1 MSLQSLLD
9 LSDSRGL
16 KKQGLSEE
24 RLKAQ
29 LPHLRNL
36 VSFYREYPDYL
47 IDFMKG
53 PDSTFNFYFYQRVF
67 LRIVM
72 RHRYVYATFPRAYS
86 KSFLSMMVLM
96 LRCILYPNAHLFVTT
111 GGKEQAASITI
122 AKIEEICKLIPSLNN
137 EIDWTRGA
145 SKKSKDD
152 VKYVFKNG
160 SSIDILAAK
169 QSSRGQRR
177 TGGLM
182 EECVLIDGDILNE
195 VIIPTTNVDR
205 LLPDGTRHKEE
216 VINKSQ
222 IYITTA
228 GWKNSFAYDKLIEL
242 LIQSVIEPDKVMIMG
257 GTYETPVTEG
267 LLDEDF
273 VDQLKLQG
281 TFKEESF
288 DREYRSLWSGD
299 AENAFYSSE
308 KFDKHRVLLQPEY
321 EYSGR
326 SSKNAYYVLGVD
338 VGRIGCTTEVCV
350 FKVTPQPQG
359 TSLKSLVH
367 IYTYEAEHFEDQAIH
382 IKKLYYK
389 YKARVISI
397 DANGLGIGLVDFM
410 VKSQVDPESGDS
422 LPPFGVEGGT
432 SEDAV
437 EPYKNIK
444 GADVEE
450 NALYLIKA
458 NAPINTEAYSYAQ
471 TQLSSG
477 KIKFLIDESMAKTKL
492 MSTKVGQNMDSD
504 KRNEF
509 LKPFTLTS
517 ILREQ
522 MLNLVEKNSGVNIIL
537 EQSSKSIKKDKFSAF
552 IYGLYY
558 IKQEEDN
565 KRKRR
570 KRHISDFMFM
580 N

>member
-96 LRCILYPNAHLFVTT
+96 LRCILYPNSHLFVTT

-152 VKYVFKNG
+152 VKYIFKNS

-242 LIQSVIEPDKVMIMG
+242 LIQSVIEPDRVMIMG

-350 FKVTPQPQG
+350 FKVTPQLQG

-437 EPYKNIK
+437 EPYKKIK

>member
-9 LSDSRGL
+9 LSDSRSL

-96 LRCILYPNAHLFVTT
+96 LRCILYPNSHLFVTT

-152 VKYVFKNG
+152 VKYIFKNS

-242 LIQSVIEPDKVMIMG
+242 LIQSVIEPDRVMIMG

-350 FKVTPQPQG
+350 FKVTPQLQG

-437 EPYKNIK
+437 EPYKKIK

-537 EQSSKSIKKDKFSAF
+537 ERSSKSIKKDKFSAF

>member
-29 LPHLRNL
+29 LPHLRKL

-96 LRCILYPNAHLFVTT
+96 LRCILYPNSHLFVTT

-152 VKYVFKNG
+152 VKYVFKNS

-242 LIQSVIEPDKVMIMG
+242 LIQSVIEPDRVMIMG

-437 EPYKNIK
+437 EPYKKIK

>member
-96 LRCILYPNAHLFVTT
+96 LRCILYPNSHLFVTT

-152 VKYVFKNG
+152 VKYVFKNS

-242 LIQSVIEPDKVMIMG
+242 LIQSVIEPDRVMIMG

-437 EPYKNIK
+437 EPYKKIK

-565 KRKRR
+565 KRKRS

>member
-1 MSLQSLLD
+1 MSLQSLLE

-53 PDSTFNFYFYQRVF
+53 PDSTFNFYFYQRIF

-96 LRCILYPNAHLFVTT
+96 LRCILYPNSHLFVTT

-242 LIQSVIEPDKVMIMG
+242 LIQSVIEPDRVMIMG

-437 EPYKNIK
+437 EPYKKIK

-537 EQSSKSIKKDKFSAF
+537 EQSSRSIKKDKFSAF

-565 KRKRR
+565 KRKRG

>member
-96 LRCILYPNAHLFVTT
+96 IRCILYPNSHLFVTT

-152 VKYVFKNG
+152 VKYIFKNG

-242 LIQSVIEPDKVMIMG
+242 LIQSVIEPDRVMIIG

-437 EPYKNIK
+437 EPYKKIK